1 GLHGGDTADRR
12 PPRARLGP
20 RAQAGRAPAG
30 RGAHHGAAPHRHLG
44 HRRHLRGQPD
54 QHLQPEA
61 VVGVLLAVGRERDG
75 HQRPRDGLP
84 QAARL
89 RAHPFLGGL
98 LHGPQHLRRHARR
111 GALDDAVGGGGVGDD
126 PLLGLLHHQAPP
138 DPVPGGV
145 MRETIRAILGL
156 TPRPAPA
163 PPEPPPGPQDPDE
176 PVISFRDVH
185 LSFDRPIL
193 QGVSFDLAP
202 GTTKVI
208 LGGSGSGKT
217 TILRLILGLLKPDAG
232 SIHVDGADVGHMVEE
247 DLRPVRLKLGMV
259 FQEGALF
266 DSLTVGENVGYRLVE
281 DGNVSEADIEAR
293 VREMLGFV
301 GLETFYGRMPSELSG
316 GQRRRVAFA
325 RALVARPQLM
335 LYDEPTTGLD
345 PITSTTI
352 TDLIVKFRDLDGVTS
367 ILVTH
372 QLRDA
377 FNVARTFMARENGQF
392 LPKVVE
398 DLSTLEGT
406 EFMMLRQGVVEFKGT
421 PHELKTSEEPY
432 LREFLS

>member
-1 GLHGGDTADRR
+1 
-12 PPRARLGP
+12 
-20 RAQAGRAPAG
+20 
-30 RGAHHGAAPHRHLG
+30 
-44 HRRHLRGQPD
+44 
-54 QHLQPEA
+54 
-61 VVGVLLAVGRERDG
+61 
-75 HQRPRDGLP
+75 
-84 QAARL
+84 
-89 RAHPFLGGL
+89 
-98 LHGPQHLRRHARR
+98 
-111 GALDDAVGGGGVGDD
+111 
-126 PLLGLLHHQAPP
+126 
-138 DPVPGGV
+138 
-145 MRETIRAILGL
+145 MRETIRAVLGL
-156 TPRPAPA
+156 IPRPAPA
-163 PPEPPPGPQDPDE
+163 PPEPPGAPRDPDE
-176 PVISFRDVH
+176 PIISFRDVH

-202 GTTKVI
+202 GTTKVV

-232 SIHVDGADVGHMVEE
+232 SIHVDGADVGRLAEE
-247 DLRPVRLKLGMV
+247 DLRPVRLKIGMV

-281 DGNVSEADIEAR
+281 DGDVAEAEIEAR

-301 GLETFYGRMPSELSG
+301 GLERFYDRMPSELSG

-325 RALVARPQLM
+325 RALVARPQIM

-352 TDLIVKFRDLDGVTS
+352 TDLIVKVRDLDGVTS

-377 FNVARTFMARENGQF
+377 FNVARTFMARENGEF
-392 LPKVVE
+392 VPRVVE

-421 PHELKTSEEPY
+421 PYELKTSEDPY
-432 LREFLS
+432 IREFLS

>member
-1 GLHGGDTADRR
+1 
-12 PPRARLGP
+12 
-20 RAQAGRAPAG
+20 
-30 RGAHHGAAPHRHLG
+30 
-44 HRRHLRGQPD
+44 
-54 QHLQPEA
+54 
-61 VVGVLLAVGRERDG
+61 
-75 HQRPRDGLP
+75 
-84 QAARL
+84 
-89 RAHPFLGGL
+89 
-98 LHGPQHLRRHARR
+98 
-111 GALDDAVGGGGVGDD
+111 
-126 PLLGLLHHQAPP
+126 
-138 DPVPGGV
+138 

-325 RALVARPQLM
+325 RALVARPQIM

-352 TDLIVKFRDLDGVTS
+352 TDLIVKVRDLDGVTS

-421 PHELKTSEEPY
+421 PHELKTSEDPY